1 MARAAFSLDLAQLLV
16 KHFLWIWLNLL
27 VKHAE
32 EHK

>member
-1 MARAAFSLDLAQLLV
+1 MFNKKKQPDGSGC
-16 KHFLWIWLNLL
+16 FFFGTWLNLL